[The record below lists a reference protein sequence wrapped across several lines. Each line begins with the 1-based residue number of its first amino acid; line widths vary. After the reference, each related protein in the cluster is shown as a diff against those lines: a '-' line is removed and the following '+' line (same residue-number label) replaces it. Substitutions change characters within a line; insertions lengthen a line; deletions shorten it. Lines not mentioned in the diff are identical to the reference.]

1 MSALRCVFMKK
12 DIPFLPVEGVK
23 VAIAR
28 QQTEGSEVEWRVF
41 LLNQNDV
48 PLTNVF
54 VTSKGYGPQADSLPD
69 DEPTKT
75 STLRHLFAQVEP
87 QGFVIVE
94 RIDPSVFHLYSE
106 YWVSYYIND
115 QIYDKK
121 FIFVPESI
129 TEQNLMAIEPLGM
142 EGVLHD

>member
-1 MSALRCVFMKK
+1 MKK

-28 QQTEGSEVEWRVF
+28 EKSASGDFEWRVF
-41 LLNQNDV
+41 LLNRNDL
-48 PLTNVF
+48 PLSNVF
-54 VTSKGYGPQADSLPD
+54 VTSKGYGFPTDGPSGE
-69 DEPTKT
+69 EPPKT
-75 STLRHLFAQVEP
+75 STLRQFLANVEP
-87 QGFVIVE
+87 LGFIVIE
-94 RIDPSVFHLYSE
+94 GIDPAVFHLYSE
-106 YWVSYYIND
+106 YWVSYYIGS

-129 TEQNLMAIEPLGM
+129 TEENLILISQLGL

>member
-1 MSALRCVFMKK
+1 MKK

-23 VAIAR
+23 VAVAR
-28 QQTEGSEVEWRVF
+28 KKNESNDFDWHVY
-41 LLNQNDV
+41 LLNYNDV

-54 VTSKGYGPQADSLPD
+54 VTSKGYGLQADHLS
-69 DEPTKT
+69 DEEPQKT
-75 STLRHLFAQVEP
+75 STLRQLILAVEP
-87 QGFVIVE
+87 QGFLVIE
-94 RIDPSVFHLYSE
+94 RIEPAVFHLYSE
-106 YWVSYYIND
+106 YWISYYIGN

-129 TEQNLMAIEPLGM
+129 TEDHLMPIELLGL